1 LATSETVILGGGFEI
16 VRSGNRHMLGRKKEI
31 VFPSLAAQIVDN
43 TSTMHADIH
52 SVSQKVKL
60 DMIGFSS
67 SCLVPLLEP
76 DRKERRLL
84 HFGKKHWKKI
94 LSSEH

>member
-1 LATSETVILGGGFEI
+1 METFETVILGGGFEI
-16 VRSGNRHMLGRKKEI
+16 RLIWKPTYAWEKDGDHFS
-31 VFPSLAAQIVDN
+31 FTAAQIVEN
-43 TSTMHADIH
+43 TSTMHEDIH

-67 SCLVPLLEP
+67 SYLVLLLEP
-76 DRKERRLL
+76 HGKERRLL

-94 LSSEH
+94 LSLEH